1 MPTKFGGHL
10 GPPPLRDAEHLMG
23 LPNLRP
29 VDQLKVDIANKLY
42 RCAIH
47 LLEVC
52 MVLGC
57 LVSIENPARS
67 WLWAL
72 LAMLVKATH
81 KQDLISWF
89 ANLESVY
96 FDACAHGSERDKRT
110 KLLAT

>member
-1 MPTKFGGHL
+1 MPAKFGGHL
-10 GPPPLRDAEHLMG
+10 GPPPLRDAEHRMG

-42 RCAIH
+42 QCAIH